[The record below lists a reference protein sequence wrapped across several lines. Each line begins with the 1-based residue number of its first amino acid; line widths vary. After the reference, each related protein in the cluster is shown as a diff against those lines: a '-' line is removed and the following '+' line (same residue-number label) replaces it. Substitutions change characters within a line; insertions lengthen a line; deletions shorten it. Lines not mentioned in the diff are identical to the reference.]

1 MVVDHLARHLAGQE
15 VLLHTGVQPPDL
27 RILLDHQDQSAVS
40 PLVQLQG
47 LLSLVVALDHQV
59 LASVA
64 SSLDHSA
71 LDPLVSA
78 VLEQLAEEV
87 APCIA
92 LVLLLAV
99 VVMAA
104 L

>member
-1 MVVDHLARHLAGQE
+1 MVVAHLATHLAGPE
-15 VLLHTGVQPPDL
+15 ALPHTGVQPPDL
-27 RILLDHQDQSAVS
+27 RILLGHQDQSVVS

-47 LLSLVVALDHQV
+47 LLSLAVALDHRV

-92 LVLLLAV
+92 LVLLLAG

-104 L
+104 